1 MNDAS
6 LHVPPEGA
14 PWSTEPPFIRRQ
26 AIEEINQLLLKDPL
40 FRTVLQAMMGSLGFA
55 SFTDMPDAEVR
66 AMRAELRMIE
76 QQLDESILDEMSES
90 RGVRP
95 PE

>member
-1 MNDAS
+1 MN
-6 LHVPPEGA
+6 LHVPPEGE
-14 PWSTEPPFIRRQ
+14 PVSTEPPFIRRK
-26 AIEEINQLLLKDPL
+26 AIEEITQLLLDDPL
-40 FRTVLQAMMGSLGFA
+40 FRAVVQSMMTLRGFA
-55 SFTDMPDAEVR
+55 AFTDMPDADLREL
-66 AMRAELRMIE
+66 RAELRTIE